1 MVDAATLHAFT
12 FNITT
17 ATHTTT
23 THTAAAL
30 DAIVDDASLSD
41 PALDYIRVTCEC
53 TATELCVAVPHVISS
68 SVSICNRAD
77 VKRSATSACYN
88 SKYCRNMLI
97 ESLTLEYLHTR
108 ESLRLILWL
117 STTVALIAPYTD
129 HKKPALLS

>member
-41 PALDYIRVTCEC
+41 PALDYIRVTSCEC
-53 TATELCVAVPHVISS
+53 TATELRVAVPHVTA
-68 SVSICNRAD
+68 VSAVQCP
-77 VKRSATSACYN
+77 SA
-88 SKYCRNMLI
+88 
-97 ESLTLEYLHTR
+97 
-108 ESLRLILWL
+108 
-117 STTVALIAPYTD
+117 IARM
-129 HKKPALLS
+129 